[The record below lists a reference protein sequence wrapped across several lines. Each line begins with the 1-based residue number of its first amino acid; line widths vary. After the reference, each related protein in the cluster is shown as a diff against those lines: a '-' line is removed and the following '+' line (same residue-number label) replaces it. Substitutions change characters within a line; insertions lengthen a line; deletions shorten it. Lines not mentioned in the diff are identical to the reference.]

1 MSSDPKI
8 GIGLQLIQIAG
19 LRQIVICECDGK
31 ETPKKRGE
39 STTEQKRNK
48 WFKSET

>member
-19 LRQIVICECDGK
+19 LRQIVIREWDKK
-31 ETPKKRGE
+31 ETPKGG
-39 STTEQKRNK
+39 
-48 WFKSET
+48 FKSET

>member
-19 LRQIVICECDGK
+19 LRQIVIREWDGE
-31 ETPKKRGE
+31 ETLKKGG
-39 STTEQKRNK
+39 
-48 WFKSET
+48 FKSET